1 MKKRERGRQLENEN
15 FDKGKIEE
23 LYLYM
28 FSYFD
33 MNSPCSVFQ
42 VRNFKLCIFFEFFP
56 LSVFLWHAFST
67 LLHTLCSVAESGK
80 KMSMKQGVNTAVR

>member
-1 MKKRERGRQLENEN
+1 MSLLVCDMCMMYIFLKKRDRGRQLENEN
-15 FDKGKIEE
+15 FDKGKIVE

-42 VRNFKLCIFFEFFP
+42 VRNFKLYIFFEFFP
-56 LSVFLWHAFST
+56 LSVFLWHAFEYT
-67 LLHTLCSVAESGK
+67 ATHSVFSG
-80 KMSMKQGVNTAVR
+80 